1 MFPLSP
7 ADYNESL
14 ALSPKLHELQ
24 EGPCT
29 RRVAELRARVER
41 LRAKLRAAEEML
53 VREQS
58 RAPEIG
64 EFVRCPLTGFFG
76 QVTKVTPR
84 AYGRP
89 WVEILLYLGKDM
101 PGHTTVDLF
110 GNWELMD
117 PPSEDSVVHALMIAP
132 EA

>member
-1 MFPLSP
+1 MSMLPLSP
-7 ADYNESL
+7 TDYNESL
-14 ALSPKLHELQ
+14 ALSPKLHDLQ
-24 EGPCT
+24 EGHCT
-29 RRVAELRARVER
+29 KRVAELRARVER
-41 LRAKLRAAEEML
+41 LRVQLQETEEEL
-53 VREQS
+53 AREQS

-84 AYGRP
+84 AFGRP

-101 PGHTTVDLF
+101 PGHATIDLF

-117 PPSEDSVVHALMIAP
+117 PPSEDRSLLTL
-132 EA
+132 